1 MKNAIHTI
9 ALLFAAPWFVS
20 SRSNFGLI
28 FTLLFISSTLL
39 AQTKVTGTITGQS
52 GEALI
57 GANVFIK
64 DTYDGSS
71 TDVNGKFNF
80 ETSALGEVILVATY
94 IGYEETTQKIILR
107 SSAKATDG
115 KQESTNNNIDFSL
128 KESINKMEAV
138 VISAGTFQGGTGTKS
153 EVLKPLDI
161 VTTAGATAD
170 IAGALNTLPG
180 TQTVG
185 EEGRLFVR
193 GGDGSETKTFI
204 DGLQVLKP
212 YSTTIPNTPT
222 RGRFSPFMFSGTSF
236 STGGYSAEY
245 GQALSSALILN
256 TKEKPAQTR
265 TDVSLMTVGAEVSH
279 TQSWAKSSIA
289 VQGAY
294 YNLAPYNSIISQSV
308 DWVKPSETVQ
318 ANFAARQQVGNN
330 GMLKVYGNAS
340 SNNFSLNQYSILNP
354 SEKTLVDI
362 KNNYVYGNVSLKNT
376 LGNSWAY
383 KTGVSY
389 TINTDDIYMESETVK
404 ETTKG
409 IHLKSV
415 FSGDI
420 NAKISLNTG
429 AELLYSESE
438 QLYKR
443 TSDGLENRFNFQNPL
458 ISAFAET
465 DIYFSNKFLARV
477 GGRIEYTSLTNKMYI
492 APRVSLAYKTGENA
506 QIALAGGSF
515 QQAATEDLL
524 RVNNSLDFEKADH
537 LILNYQV
544 VNPKQTFRIE
554 GYLKQYRDL
563 AKFNSDE
570 PFNPLVYTNTGE
582 GFAKGV
588 DLFWRDNKT
597 FKNIDYWVS
606 YSYLDTERDYRDF
619 PIKAVPTF
627 ASSHNLSVVYKHWV
641 NSIKTQFGG
650 TFSYASPRTYNNPN
664 TTNFNDKLTP
674 SYIDLS
680 LSASYLATQSII
692 IYGSITNVLGR
703 DNIFGYTYSN
713 TPNNQGVYVAEANR
727 LPALRSFFIGVFI
740 TFSKDATLNQLKSL

>member
-1 MKNAIHTI
+1 MKAIQQLKLTVQ
-9 ALLFAAPWFVS
+9 WFLS
-20 SRSNFGLI
+20 SRNILVAII
-28 FTLLFISSTLL
+28 FMSLLSTHIF
-39 AQTKVTGTITGQS
+39 AQTKITGTITGQS
-52 GEALI
+52 GEILI

-64 DTYDGSS
+64 GTYDGAS
-71 TDVNGKFNF
+71 TDVNGEYDF
-80 ETSALGEVILVATY
+80 ETFSTGEVIIVATY
-94 IGYEETTQKIILR
+94 IGYEETTKKITL
-107 SSAKATDG
+107 K
-115 KQESTNNNIDFSL
+115 STNNNIDFLL

-138 VISAGTFQGGTGTKS
+138 VISAGTFEGGTGTKS

-222 RGRFSPFMFSGTSF
+222 RGRFSPFLFSGTSF

-256 TKEKPAQTR
+256 TKEKPSQTR
-265 TDVSLMTVGAEVSH
+265 TDLSLMTVGAELSH
-279 TQSWAKSSIA
+279 TQSWAKSSLA

-294 YNLAPYNSIISQSV
+294 YNMAPYNSVVPQSV

-318 ANFAARQQVGNN
+318 ANLAARQQIGNG
-330 GMLKVYGNAS
+330 GMLKVYGNIS
-340 SNNFSLNQYSILNP
+340 SNNFSLYQYNVLYP
-354 SEKTLVDI
+354 SAKTLVKI
-362 KNNYVYGNVSLKNT
+362 KNDYVYGNASLKNT
-376 LGNSWAY
+376 LGDSWAY
-383 KTGVSY
+383 KTGVSF
-389 TINTDDIYMESETVK
+389 TQNKDDIQLENESII

-409 IHLKSV
+409 VHLKSV
-415 FSGDI
+415 FSGDLT
-420 NAKISLNTG
+420 NNISLSTG
-429 AELLYSESE
+429 GELLYSESE
-438 QLYKR
+438 QAYNSF
-443 TSDGLENRFNFQNPL
+443 SDGAENIFSFQNPL
-458 ISAFAET
+458 LSAFVES
-465 DIYFSNKFLARV
+465 DIYFSNNLLARV
-477 GGRIEYTSLTNKMYI
+477 GGRVEYTSLNSNFYV

-554 GYLKQYRDL
+554 GYLKRYRDL
-563 AKFNSDE
+563 VKFDFNQ
-570 PFNPLVYTNTGE
+570 PLNPLTYTNTGE
-582 GFAKGV
+582 AFAKGI
-588 DLFWRDNKT
+588 DLFWRDNKSI
-597 FKNIDYWVS
+597 KNMDYWIS
-606 YSYLDTERDYRDF
+606 YSFLDTERDYRDF
-619 PIKAVPTF
+619 PTIAVPTF
-627 ASSHNLSVVYKHWV
+627 ASSHNLSIVSKYWV
-641 NSIKTQFGG
+641 NSLKTQFGG

-664 TTNFNDKLTP
+664 TNQFNGELTP

-692 IYGSITNVLGR
+692 IYGSVTNVLGR
-703 DNIFGYTYSN
+703 ENIFGYTYSEL
-713 TPNNQGVYVAEANR
+713 PNNQGEYIGQANQ
-727 LPALRSFFIGVFI
+727 LPAPRFIFVGVFI

>member
-1 MKNAIHTI
+1 MKAIQQLKLTVQ
-9 ALLFAAPWFVS
+9 WFVS
-20 SRSNFGLI
+20 SRNILVAII
-28 FTLLFISSTLL
+28 FMSLLSTHIL
-39 AQTKVTGTITGQS
+39 AQTKVAGSITDES
-52 GEALI
+52 GEGLI

-64 DTYDGSS
+64 GTYDGAS
-71 TDVNGKFNF
+71 TDVNGNYSFK
-80 ETSALGEVILVATY
+80 TTASGEVIIVATY
-94 IGYEETTQKIILR
+94 IGYEETTKKITL
-107 SSAKATDG
+107 KT
-115 KQESTNNNIDFSL
+115 TNNNIDFSL

-256 TKEKPAQTR
+256 TKEKPSQTR
-265 TDVSLMTVGAEVSH
+265 TDVSLMTVGAELSH
-279 TQSWAKSSIA
+279 TQSWAKSSLA

-294 YNLAPYNSIISQSV
+294 YNMAPYNSVVPQSV
-308 DWVKPSETVQ
+308 DWVKPSETVL
-318 ANFAARQQVGNN
+318 ANLAARQQIGNG
-330 GMLKVYGNAS
+330 GMLKVYGNIS
-340 SNNFSLNQYSILNP
+340 SNNFSLYQYNILYP
-354 SEKTLVDI
+354 SAKTLVNI
-362 KNNYVYGNVSLKNT
+362 KNDYVYGNASLKNT
-376 LGNSWAY
+376 LGDSWAY
-383 KTGVSY
+383 KTGVSF
-389 TINTDDIYMESETVK
+389 TQNKDDIQLENESII

-409 IHLKSV
+409 VHLKSV
-415 FSGDI
+415 FSGDLT
-420 NAKISLNTG
+420 NNISLSTG
-429 AELLYSESE
+429 GELLYSESE
-438 QLYKR
+438 QAYNSF
-443 TSDGLENRFNFQNPL
+443 SDGAENIFNFQNPL
-458 ISAFAET
+458 LSAFVES
-465 DIYFSNKFLARV
+465 DIYFSNNLLARV
-477 GGRIEYTSLTNKMYI
+477 GGRVEYTSLNNQFYM

-524 RVNNSLDFEKADH
+524 RVNNTLDFEKADH

-544 VNPKQTFRIE
+544 VNPKQTFRVE

-563 AKFNSDE
+563 AKFNSNE
-570 PFNPLVYTNTGE
+570 PFNPNAYTNTGE
-582 GFAKGV
+582 GYARGI
-588 DLFWRDNKT
+588 DIFWRDNKSI
-597 FKNIDYWVS
+597 KNMDYWVS
-606 YSYLDTERDYRDF
+606 YSFLDTERDYRDF
-619 PIKAVPTF
+619 STTAVPTF
-627 ASSHNLSVVYKHWV
+627 ASSHNLSIVSKYWV

-664 TTNFNDKLTP
+664 TNQFNGELTP

-692 IYGSITNVLGR
+692 IYGSVTNVLGR
-703 DNIFGYTYSN
+703 DNIFGYEYSSS
-713 TPNNQGVYVAEANR
+713 PNNQGEYVARANM
-727 LPALRSFFIGVFI
+727 LPAPRFFFIGVFI
-740 TFSKDATLNQLKSL
+740 TFSKDATLNQLRSL